1 MTAADWKTILE
12 ANERA
17 RAAFNALTP
26 EGRLKRLQEIGIFDA
41 NGELAPEYRAPDKVA
56 SRTPRRTAKR

>member
-1 MTAADWKTILE
+1 MTAADWKLIFE

-26 EGRLKRLQEIGIFDA
+26 EGRLKRLQAIGIFDA
-41 NGELAPEYRAPDKVA
+41 NGELAPEYRAPEPEPA
-56 SRTPRRTAKR
+56 RRAQRSARA